1 MTKRIGNK
9 DEAQLRG
16 KAEKKEIKQEV
27 KETKTQVKELEKDAD
42 VDTHKML
49 DMVDK
54 MDQKK

>member
-1 MTKRIGNK
+1 MDKLM
-9 DEAQLRG
+9 AQLET
-16 KAEKKEIKQEV
+16 EKKEIKQEV